1 MAPALAGEQTCPFEA
16 LLPSCR
22 GGADELA
29 SFGRIGIDAPMNDA
43 VVANLEQET
52 LLVFHCSP
60 RLRDGTREDGDDDV
74 FSADK

>member
-1 MAPALAGEQTCPFEA
+1 
-16 LLPSCR
+16 
-22 GGADELA
+22 
-29 SFGRIGIDAPMNDA
+29 MNDA

-60 RLRDGTREDGDDDV
+60 GLRDGTREDGDDDV